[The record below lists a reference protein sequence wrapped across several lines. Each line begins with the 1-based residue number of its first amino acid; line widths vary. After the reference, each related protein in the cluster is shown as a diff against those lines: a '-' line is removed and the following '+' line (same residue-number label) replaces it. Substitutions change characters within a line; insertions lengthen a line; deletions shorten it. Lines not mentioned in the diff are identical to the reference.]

1 MRGSA
6 RLKKEQRAMEQVSDF
21 RLFSLGLPARYALS
35 SGLFAAG
42 AALALALPPF
52 GLLRLGVAAL
62 GWAPLLLR
70 PATNRPDDQGLEE
83 WRLVSMAEVDRLEDS
98 LKEARSM
105 RRQMRSSLSSLIG
118 FLAIGA
124 ISIALIASAASGRGD
139 VAYLAGFGAVFLVP
153 GLFFGRVSVFRPEE
167 IARKESSFVAFLS
180 ERPPEGVA
188 VAPYIRFDKDSKGRD
203 VPEDFRLLLEAK
215 RPPADLV
222 GIQVQ
227 CATNEGPN
235 GEVPYLYAVVLT
247 KGKSGPSYEA
257 ARRFRARGYEVEAG
271 GDEEYGSVVI
281 TQQTG
286 NGGYCTTPADCARLA
301 KVCYDVLG
309 GLKSN

>member
-1 MRGSA
+1 
-6 RLKKEQRAMEQVSDF
+6 MEQVSDF

-35 SGLFAAG
+35 SGLFALG
-42 AALALALPPF
+42 AALALELPPLSYL
-52 GLLRLGVAAL
+52 GLAVSAL

-70 PATNRPDDQGLEE
+70 PATNRPEDQGLEE

-98 LKEARSM
+98 LKEARTLK
-105 RRQMRSSLSSLIG
+105 RQMRSSLSALIG

-124 ISIALIASAASGRGD
+124 IALALLASAASGRGD
-139 VAYLAGFGAVFLVP
+139 VSYLAGFAAVFLVP
-153 GLFFGRVSVFRPEE
+153 GLCFGRVSVFRPKE
-167 IARKESSFVAFLS
+167 IAEKEPSFVAFLS

-188 VAPYIRFDKDSKGRD
+188 VAPYIRFDKDTKGRD

-227 CATNEGPN
+227 CAINKGPN

-257 ARRFRARGYEVEAG
+257 ARRFRASGYEVEAG
-271 GDEEYGSVVI
+271 GDDEYGSVVI
-281 TQQTG
+281 RQQTG
-286 NGGYCTTPADCARLA
+286 NGGYCTTPHDCTRLA
-301 KVCYDVLG
+301 KVCYEALD
-309 GLKSN
+309 GLSAYR

>member
-1 MRGSA
+1 
-6 RLKKEQRAMEQVSDF
+6 MEQPSDF

-35 SGLFAAG
+35 SGLFVAG
-42 AALALALPPF
+42 AALALVFPSLWF
-52 GLLRLGVAAL
+52 LGLAASAL
-62 GWAPLLLR
+62 GWAPLFLR

-98 LKEARSM
+98 LKEARSL
-105 RRQMRSSLSSLIG
+105 RRKMRSSLSALVG
-118 FLAIGA
+118 FLAVGA
-124 ISIALIASAASGRGD
+124 IVLALLASAASGRGD
-139 VAYLAGFGAVFLVP
+139 VSYLAGFAAVFLVP

-167 IARKESSFVAFLS
+167 IARKEPSFVAFLS
-180 ERPPEGVA
+180 ERPPEGLV
-188 VAPYIRFDKDSKGRD
+188 VAPYIRFDRDSKGRD

-227 CATNEGPN
+227 CATNKGPN

-257 ARRFRARGYEVEAG
+257 ARSFRARGFEVEPG
-271 GDEEYGSVVI
+271 GDDEYGSVVI
-281 TQQTG
+281 RQQTG
-286 NGGYCTTPADCARLA
+286 NGGYCTTPADCVRLA
-301 KVCYDVLG
+301 KVCYEALG
-309 GLKSN
+309 GLIAD